1 MQEGALSEVTMIS
14 AENAEAHQGQEKKK
28 AKCSTEIYH
37 IHSMH
42 CHSNEQPQQGS
53 EMNIYI

>member
-14 AENAEAHQGQEKKK
+14 AENAEAHQGQEKK